1 MSAEE
6 NQPLVSLL
14 LFETDLREALNEISL
29 QTGVNIIM
37 DQTVSGI
44 VTADIQDLPL
54 EKALQMLLLSGG
66 FTYKKYD
73 DFYFVGLA
81 DIKNASFT
89 GLSELEV
96 IRLNYVKVEDVL
108 DII

>member
-1 MSAEE
+1 MRKNTLLKVFIFLLLILGSFPLSAEE

-54 EKALQMLLLSGG
+54 EKEIGRAH
-66 FTYKKYD
+66 
-73 DFYFVGLA
+73 V
-81 DIKNASFT
+81 
-89 GLSELEV
+89 
-96 IRLNYVKVEDVL
+96 
-108 DII
+108 